1 MNGDSTRQ
9 RKLEAQMNEKLKLP
23 RPSSLSSSALDP
35 QERKTGKESHFG
47 PHDTRQILAFDVSQT
62 ALINP
67 LIVEQ
72 CKPNKSATS
81 IWL

>member
-1 MNGDSTRQ
+1 MNDDSTRQ
-9 RKLEAQMNEKLKLP
+9 RNW
-23 RPSSLSSSALDP
+23 
-35 QERKTGKESHFG
+35 
-47 PHDTRQILAFDVSQT
+47 
-62 ALINP
+62 INP